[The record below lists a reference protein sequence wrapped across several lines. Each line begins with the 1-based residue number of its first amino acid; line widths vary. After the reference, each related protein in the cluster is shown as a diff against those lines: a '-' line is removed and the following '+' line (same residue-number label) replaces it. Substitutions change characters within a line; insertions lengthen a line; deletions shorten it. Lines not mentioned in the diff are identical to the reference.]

1 MDPNSCIA
9 ARAESYRSNSLNP
22 DQLFRM
28 FSTTAQH
35 RFTRVLK
42 RLLIA
47 SMYACA
53 SVAAIAP
60 LSAQNITLQGAPT
73 GRIQG
78 TLFDS
83 LTMKPVTRANVMI
96 MSSGRTALSDDRGR
110 FAFDT
115 VQLGEHEIGFSSRAL
130 DSAGLGVLGG
140 VATVTA
146 NQTAKVSLT
155 TPSFRTFWT
164 NRCNAGN
171 TFGKD
176 STIVWGT
183 VRDVVSDSLRAG
195 VVASFSW
202 FDLRPKTTGL
212 IVDELRREVASDA
225 AGNYFVCGLP
235 GDVVLTVQAISP
247 TAASGR
253 VTFAISERRVHYLDF
268 SVSSEM
274 VVADTVKLLTRE
286 DSVKA
291 DLLRGTASV
300 RGTVVDHKGKP
311 LGNALVALAS
321 LDSTVRTAADGTF
334 RLGNLPAGTHT
345 LLVRRVGSAAATP
358 VIQLRPNSTVETT
371 VQLSDIPTL
380 ATVNV
385 RTTAV
390 KGRDRLAYEERQ
402 KAGFGYAIDGR
413 RLASKMDMYQALYN
427 IPGLT
432 VVRSGFGVEM
442 AMRITSMGSMAGAAG
457 IPVETVTK
465 PRSAQIIG
473 AGQCLPEAFLDGI
486 PTPPDLASSM
496 PIDVYRAIE
505 VYPRAMTAPG
515 QYGRFGGC
523 GIVLFWTKFSRW

>member
-1 MDPNSCIA
+1 M
-9 ARAESYRSNSLNP
+9 
-22 DQLFRM
+22 
-28 FSTTAQH
+28 
-35 RFTRVLK
+35 
-42 RLLIA
+42 
-47 SMYACA
+47 
-53 SVAAIAP
+53 
-60 LSAQNITLQGAPT
+60 QGTPT

-83 LTMKPVTRANVMI
+83 LTMKPVARASVML
-96 MSSGRTALSDDRGR
+96 MTSGRTARSDDRGR
-110 FAFDT
+110 FEFDS
-115 VQLGEHEIGFSSRAL
+115 VSVGEHEIGFSSSAL

-140 VATVTA
+140 VASVAA
-146 NQTAKVSLT
+146 NQTSKVALT
-155 TPSFRTFWT
+155 TPSFRTFWA
-164 NRCNAGN
+164 NRCNASN

-202 FDLRPKTTGL
+202 FNLRPQKTGL
-212 IVDELRREVASDA
+212 IVDELRREIASDP
-225 AGNYFVCGLP
+225 AGNYFACGLP
-235 GDVVLTVQAISP
+235 GDVVLTVQAISAA
-247 TAASGR
+247 AASGR
-253 VTFAISERRVHYLDF
+253 VTFASSDRRVHYLDF
-268 SVSSEM
+268 TVSSEM
-274 VVADTVKLLTRE
+274 VVSDTVKLVTRE
-286 DSVKA
+286 DSLKA
-291 DLLRGTASV
+291 DMLRGTASV

-311 LGNALVALAS
+311 LANALVALAS
-321 LDSTVRTAADGTF
+321 DSTVRTGADGTF
-334 RLGNLPAGTHT
+334 RLRNLPAGTHT

-358 VIQLRPNSTVETT
+358 VVQLRPDATVETT

-413 RLASKMDMYQALYN
+413 KLASKMDMFQALYN

-442 AMRITSMGSMAGAAG
+442 AMRVTSMGSMAGSQG

-465 PRSAQIIG
+465 PRTAQTIG
-473 AGQCLPEAFLDGI
+473 PGQCLPDAFLDGI

-496 PIDVYRAIE
+496 PIDAHRAIE
-505 VYPRAMTAPG
+505 VYPRAMTVPG
-515 QYGRFGGC
+515 QFGRFGGC
-523 GIVLFWTKFSRW
+523 GVVLFWTKFSRW